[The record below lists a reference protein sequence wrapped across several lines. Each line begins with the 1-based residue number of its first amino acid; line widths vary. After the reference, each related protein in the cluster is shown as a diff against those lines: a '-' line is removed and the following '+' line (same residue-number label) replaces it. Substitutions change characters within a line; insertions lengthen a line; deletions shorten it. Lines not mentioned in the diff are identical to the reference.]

1 MKTRNRRKTLLWIGA
16 ALLIAALC
24 ITLTACVP
32 TPRVIMSANEIDIDY
47 DTSRY
52 INFEIE
58 MESGAKLGGELYPLN
73 APLTV
78 RNFVKLVDEGYYDG
92 TEFDYV
98 IANKIIMCSGQK
110 EQTPPYTIFGEFSD
124 NNWKNGILH
133 ERNTMSMTRKDDDY
147 NSAYSKFFILLE
159 NRLSYNGKYAGFGK
173 ITSGIPNLEI
183 LSNVDVEGTSP
194 VEPQII
200 KSIRILGNVE

>member
-1 MKTRNRRKTLLWIGA
+1 MKNRKTPVW
-16 ALLIAALC
+16 LIAAFLVTVLC
-24 ITLTACVP
+24 LVLTACVP

-52 INFEIE
+52 ILFEIE

-78 RNFVKLVDEGYYDG
+78 RNFVKLCDEGYYDG
-92 TEFDYV
+92 TEFDYI
-98 IANKIIMCSGQK
+98 IANKIIMCSGQD
-110 EQTPPYTIFGEFSD
+110 EQTPPYTIFGEFSS

-133 ERNTMSMTRKDDDY
+133 EKNTISMARKDDDY

-159 NRLSYNGKYAGFGK
+159 NRQSYNGKYAGFGK
-173 ITSGIPNLEI
+173 IVSGIPNLEI
-183 LSNVDVEGTSP
+183 ISNVDVEGTSP

-200 KSIRILGNVE
+200 KSIRILGNLD